1 MNQLA
6 RPRCRRRFL
15 AAALAVAGLTFVA
28 TPAHADD
35 RALPG
40 TVVATSPLADDLQLN
55 GSDRGLRLTYWT
67 QDSTGRAAQSSG
79 AVFTPRGAAPPHG
92 WPVVSWLHGTV
103 GLGDDCAP
111 STAGPTDRDR
121 DFTYLNA
128 WLNHGYAVVAT
139 DYIGLGTPGVH
150 AFLDG
155 AAEAHAAIDIV
166 RAARTI
172 DSSLSTSWLA
182 VGQSQGGGGALWTA
196 TMATKYAP
204 ELDYRGVIAT
214 APAAQVVSLLAA
226 AGPSV
231 PNLGMPNLTV
241 YTAYAM
247 RGLKQARPDWDLD
260 SYLTPLGRRLVD
272 DAETLCFRAMAERVE
287 EIGVGELLMRSL
299 SEGDFAERAH
309 EVFDAPM
316 APYDRP
322 VFIGQGA
329 IDKTVPLPLTLA
341 FITQLRVNGTF
352 PALRVYPGSDHGGT
366 VVAATIDAIRF
377 AEAVTR

>member
-1 MNQLA
+1 MNHAA
-6 RPRCRRRFL
+6 RLRYRWQFL
-15 AAALAVAGLTFVA
+15 TATLAVASLTFGAV
-28 TPAHADD
+28 PANAEDSP
-35 RALPG
+35 LPG
-40 TVVATSPLADDLQLN
+40 TIVTTGPLADDLQLN
-55 GSDRGLRLTYWT
+55 GADRALRLTYWT

-79 AVFTPRGAAPPHG
+79 AVFTPRGAAPPRG
-92 WPVVSWLHGTV
+92 WPIVSWMHGTV

-111 STAGPTDRDR
+111 SEAGPTDKDR
-121 DFTYLNA
+121 DFAYLNA

-172 DSSLSTSWLA
+172 ESSLSTSWLA

-204 ELDYRGVIAT
+204 DLDYRGVIAT
-214 APAAQVVSLLAA
+214 APAAQVVPLLAA

-260 SYLTPLGRRLVD
+260 SYLTPVGRRLVD
-272 DAETLCFRAMAERVE
+272 DAETLCFQAMAERVE
-287 EIGVGELLMRSL
+287 GIGVGALLTRPL
-299 SEGDFAERAH
+299 SEGYFAERAH
-309 EVFDAPM
+309 EVFDAPI

-322 VFIGQGA
+322 VFIGQGG

-341 FITQLRVNGTF
+341 FVTHLRANGTI
-352 PALRVYPGSDHGGT
+352 PMLRVYPGSDHSGT
-366 VVAATIDAIRF
+366 VAAATNDAIQF